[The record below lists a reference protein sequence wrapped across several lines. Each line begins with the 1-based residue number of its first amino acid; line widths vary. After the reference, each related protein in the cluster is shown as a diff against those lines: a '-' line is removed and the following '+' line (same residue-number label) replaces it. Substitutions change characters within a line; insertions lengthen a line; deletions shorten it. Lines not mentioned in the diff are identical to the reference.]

1 MAKYSYCYGIVKDD
15 AYMEHECE
23 RRDDCVFY
31 HIDNMRRFWNDADY
45 EMFIPPVGRCPYFIP
60 KKEEEKKQDFVSPFD

>member
-1 MAKYSYCYGIVKDD
+1 VAKYSYCYGIVKDD

-45 EMFIPPVGRCPYFIP
+45 EMFFPPVGDCPFVVQRE
-60 KKEEEKKQDFVSPFD
+60 KEISKQEFVSFFE